1 MSQDM
6 LFDHTLNC
14 VLLPVA
20 WYTYGKCDNGDV
32 YLKRIYFHNYCC
44 GVCGKSGVYYDRI
57 SETQGH
63 ICRECSTS
71 EENIWIDEKDCSG
84 AQLDCAESKYKKPNG
99 QLAHKCCG
107 LPLRKFSL
115 LNTRI
120 PEGRFHAVRK
130 PTDDDDE
137 YDEDVY

>member
-20 WYTYGKCDNGDV
+20 RYTYGKCDNGDV

-57 SETQGH
+57 SETQGR
-63 ICRECSTS
+63 ICIYIGNVRRQKRTF
-71 EENIWIDEKDCSG
+71 G
-84 AQLDCAESKYKKPNG
+84 LMKKIVV
-99 QLAHKCCG
+99 G
-107 LPLRKFSL
+107 LNL
-115 LNTRI
+115 I
-120 PEGRFHAVRK
+120 VRNPSIK
-130 PTDDDDE
+130 TKRTIGS
-137 YDEDVY
+137 